1 MSTRRRWAKSRSPQV
16 LRPALNSIRKENLVP
31 IRRIRVF
38 PDPILRKKCRVVRRA
53 EMYKARDLAFDMIET
68 MDGAGGVGLAA
79 NQVGALQRVI
89 TLHLPGDESAIVL
102 INPEIRDTE
111 GEREIVEGCLSF
123 PGYEGMVKR
132 AVTVKARWLDEN
144 GSKMKITTEEL
155 FAQALEH
162 EVDHLNGILYVD
174 HLLAHEKLVAAGTH
188 VEEDEPHMH
197 DVELEVHADHSDDDE
212 EEPEESDIEM
222 VHTTVKFSDLYSES
236 SVDQMQYDLR
246 EAGYVIDD
254 AESEDDSSDHVHTH
268 DHVES
273 DDPHLHGGV
282 LLDADH
288 KH

>member
-1 MSTRRRWAKSRSPQV
+1 M
-16 LRPALNSIRKENLVP
+16 P

-38 PDPILRKKCRVVRRA
+38 PDPILRKKCRVVRSA
-53 EMYKARDLAFDMIET
+53 GMDKARELAFDMVET
-68 MDGAGGVGLAA
+68 MDAASGIGLAA

-89 TLHLPGDESAIVL
+89 TLHLPGDESAFVL

-132 AVTVKARWLDEN
+132 SVTVKARWLDEN
-144 GSKMKITTEEL
+144 GSKIKITTEEL

-162 EVDHLNGILYVD
+162 EVDHLNGILYLD
-174 HLLAHEKLVAAGTH
+174 HLLEHEKLVAAGTH
-188 VEEDEPHMH
+188 VDEDEPHMH
-197 DVELEVHADHSDDDE
+197 DVELEVHADHSDDDA
-212 EEPEESDIEM
+212 EPEESDIEV

-246 EAGYVIDD
+246 QAGYVVDPPETDEPIGDD
-254 AESEDDSSDHVHTH
+254 GHEHGHTH

-273 DDPHLHGGV
+273 DDPHLDGGL